1 MSFSVPILVIAFN
14 RPGPAAGLLQL
25 LRELQPSRLYLAFDG
40 PRPGRSGEAQLCQ
53 AVRDLFRTGIDWP
66 CETAWLEREWNL
78 GCRQGVSSAID
89 WLFEHVEEGII
100 LEDDVHPLPGFFR
113 YCAELLEHYRHDTRI
128 GSITANTY
136 RRVPQIDQASYYFS
150 IYSRCWGWAT
160 WKRAW
165 AAYHQ
170 ALPQWPVFRQG
181 GWLEQLGGAA
191 FARRSRFL
199 IDQVDRGEVDT
210 WDYIWQLACW
220 QQGFLT
226 CSPCLEQAVNVGFG
240 ADATHT
246 QLEASPLFPAQELT
260 FPLIHPTVFLP
271 HGPSDRALFEQL
283 IRPRW
288 SRQVRQK
295 LVKALHRLRGQ

>member
-1 MSFSVPILVIAFN
+1 MSYSVPILVIAFN
-14 RPGPAAGLLQL
+14 RPGPAAGLLQI

-53 AVRDLFRTGIDWP
+53 SVRDLFRTGIDWP
-66 CETAWLEREWNL
+66 CETAWLERDVNL

-113 YCAELLEHYRHDTRI
+113 YCADLLEHYRDDSRI
-128 GSITANTY
+128 GSIAANTY
-136 RRVPQIDQASYYFS
+136 RRVPPADHASYYFS
-150 IYSRCWGWAT
+150 IYTRCWGWAT

-165 AAYHQ
+165 RHYHQ
-170 ALPQWPVFRQG
+170 ALERWPVFSRE
-181 GWLEQLGGAA
+181 GWLEQLGGRA
-191 FARRSRFL
+191 FARRWRQL
-199 IDQVDRGEVDT
+199 IAQVDCGQVDT
-210 WDYIWQLACW
+210 WDLTWQLASW
-220 QQGFLT
+220 QQGYLT
-226 CSPCLEQAVNVGFG
+226 CLPCWEQAVNVGFG

-246 QLEASPLFPAQELT
+246 QLETSPLFPAQELT
-260 FPLIHPTVFLP
+260 FPLVHPTVFLP